1 MITNSNSSRSPS
13 FKQKLES
20 FKKRRA
26 TRKIQQ
32 STKELLKRDTCA
44 ICLTKVNKGA
54 KEYCYGGHKFHDNCI
69 EEWLKMGKDK
79 CPQCSRPIT
88 EDGRKKEVLDNL
100 TSQYLSKYSADAQ
113 DKLSNDFKKV
123 IFVKLENVGNM
134 FVDGA
139 DILSN
144 EELKSRIQEWIKN
157 DVDPTQLISK
167 DRELVDGIN
176 SWIDLIEAESK
187 SKSKYESI
195 TKLMLRK
202 LLSDKEIGE
211 GGISSKTIKMVTYLS
226 EAKYMSDISRL
237 SLKEIEDAD
246 HFLKNLERISRDPEN
261 KTELFEYLGEYYDD
275 DGIFDFIL

>member
-100 TSQYLSKYSADAQ
+100 TSQYLSNLSTEAQ
-113 DKLSNDFKKV
+113 NKLSNDFKKV

-144 EELKSRIQEWIKN
+144 EELKNRLQEWIKN

-176 SWIDLIEAESK
+176 SWIDIIEEESK
-187 SKSKYESI
+187 SKSLDKSI

>member
-176 SWIDLIEAESK
+176 SWIDIIEEESK
-187 SKSKYESI
+187 SKSLDKSI

-211 GGISSKTIKMVTYLS
+211 GGISAKTIKMVTYLS

>member
-1 MITNSNSSRSPS
+1 
-13 FKQKLES
+13 
-20 FKKRRA
+20 
-26 TRKIQQ
+26 
-32 STKELLKRDTCA
+32 
-44 ICLTKVNKGA
+44 
-54 KEYCYGGHKFHDNCI
+54 
-69 EEWLKMGKDK
+69 
-79 CPQCSRPIT
+79 
-88 EDGRKKEVLDNL
+88 
-100 TSQYLSKYSADAQ
+100 
-113 DKLSNDFKKV
+113 
-123 IFVKLENVGNM
+123 LENVGNM

-176 SWIDLIEAESK
+176 SWIDLIEEESK
-187 SKSKYESI
+187 SKSKSLDKSI

-202 LLSDKEIGE
+202 LLSDKEIGDC
-211 GGISSKTIKMVTYLS
+211 GISAKTIKMVAYLS

-246 HFLKNLERISRDPEN
+246 HFLKNLERISRDPLKHEN

>member
-100 TSQYLSKYSADAQ
+100 TSQYLSNLSTEAQ
-113 DKLSNDFKKV
+113 NKLSNDFKKV

-144 EELKSRIQEWIKN
+144 EELKNRLQEWIKN